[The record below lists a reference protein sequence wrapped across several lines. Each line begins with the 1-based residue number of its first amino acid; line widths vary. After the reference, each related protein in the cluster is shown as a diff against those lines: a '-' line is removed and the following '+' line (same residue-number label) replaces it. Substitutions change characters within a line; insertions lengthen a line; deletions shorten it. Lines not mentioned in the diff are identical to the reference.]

1 MQAIRTSILFIIVS
15 LVAATCFAQ
24 QAQGPKV
31 MLGIDVLEEMDFKPL
46 KGRKVGLLTHP
57 AGVNRYGKSTID
69 ILNEAPGVDLVAL
82 YGPEHGIDGKAK
94 ANEYVSSYTD
104 PRTGLPV
111 YSLYNENRKPKPE
124 MLKDINVMVID
135 LQDLGVRSYT
145 YVSAMRK
152 TIEACFEAGIP
163 VVILDRPNPLGGLKV
178 DGPPLEAHLKSYV
191 GAYRVPYVHG
201 LTIGELAKMS
211 KQVPGVL
218 EVSEE
223 VRKRGK
229 LYVIP
234 MKGWTR
240 DMKWP
245 DTGLGWVPTSPAIPD
260 LSAALGYSM
269 SGLGAQLG
277 DFSHGYGSP
286 FPFRLLNHPAKTP
299 QELSM
304 VLDGHNIAGLKF
316 KPVRGVGV
324 DGKNYSGV
332 YVILDDWDSLRPTEL
347 SFHMMRLAAEWS
359 EDGNPFRNA
368 TSQQKRLYKIH
379 VGSEPWWTEISSKG
393 ERASVE
399 NFIDEWTIMA
409 KRFQDQSKS
418 LWLYK

>member
-1 MQAIRTSILFIIVS
+1 MRILPTSLLLLITCLIAAIS
-15 LVAATCFAQ
+15 FAQ
-24 QAQGPKV
+24 NAPQPKV

-69 ILNEAPGVDLVAL
+69 ILNEAPEVNLVAL

-94 ANEYVSSYTD
+94 ANVYVANYTD

-124 MLKDINVMVID
+124 MLEDINVMVID

-163 VVILDRPNPLGGLKV
+163 VIVLDRPNPLGGLKV
-178 DGPPLEAHLKSYV
+178 DGPPLEAHLMSYV

-211 KQVPGVL
+211 KRVPGVL
-218 EVSEE
+218 EISEE
-223 VRKRGK
+223 DRKRGR

-240 DMKWP
+240 DMTWP

-277 DFSHGYGSP
+277 GFQHGYGSP
-286 FPFRLLNHPAKTP
+286 FPFRLLTFPGKTP
-299 QELSM
+299 QELAM

-324 DGKNYSGV
+324 DGKNYAGV
-332 YVILDDWDSLRPTEL
+332 YVILENWDILRPTEL

-359 EDGNPFRNA
+359 KDGNPFAETNE
-368 TSQQKRLYKIH
+368 QQKRLYKIH
-379 VGSEPWWTEISSKG
+379 VGSEPWWTEISSRG
-393 ERASVE
+393 ETARVE
-399 NFIDEWTIMA
+399 KFVDEWSVMS
-409 KRFQDQSKS
+409 KRFQEQSKQ